1 MSLFKE
7 FKEFVGSGN
16 AIDLAVGVI
25 IGSAMTTILKSFVD
39 EMVVPLTG
47 LLGKVDF
54 ANSYLVL
61 KGTVTEGLPLA
72 EARKV
77 AGAVV
82 LGYGQFFTVLLNT
95 LILAFVVFLCVR
107 TINQLKRAHEEEK
120 AAEAAAPTP
129 EPPRQEV
136 LLAEIRDL
144 LAKRESA

>member
-7 FKEFVGSGN
+7 FKEFIGQGN
-16 AIDLAVGVI
+16 AVDLAVGVI

-39 EMVVPLTG
+39 ELIVPLTG
-47 LLGKVDF
+47 LLGKADF

-61 KGTVTEGLPLA
+61 KGSVPDGAPLA

-82 LGYGQFFTVLLNT
+82 LGYGQFITVALNT

-107 TINQLKRAHEEEK
+107 TINHLKKAQAQEQ
-120 AAEAAAPTP
+120 AAEAAAAPA

-136 LLAEIRDL
+136 LLSEIRDL
-144 LAKRESA
+144 LAAQK

>member
-7 FKEFVGSGN
+7 FKEFVGQGN
-16 AIDLAVGVI
+16 AVDLAVGVI

-39 EMVVPLTG
+39 ELVVPLTG
-47 LLGKVDF
+47 LLGKADF

-61 KGTVTEGLPLA
+61 KGTVPDGAPLA

-82 LGYGQFFTVLLNT
+82 LGYGQFFTVALNT

-107 TINQLKRAHEEEK
+107 TINHLKKAQAKEQ
-120 AAEAAAPTP
+120 AAEAAAAPP

-144 LAKRESA
+144 LAQK

>member
-7 FKEFVGSGN
+7 FKEFIGQGS
-16 AIDLAVGVI
+16 AVDLAVGVI

-39 EMVVPLTG
+39 ELVVPLTG
-47 LLGKVDF
+47 LLGKADF

-61 KGTVTEGLPLA
+61 KGSVPEGVPLA

-82 LGYGQFFTVLLNT
+82 LGYGQFVTVALNT

-107 TINQLKRAHEEEK
+107 TINHLKKAQAKEQ
-120 AAEAAAPTP
+120 AAEAAAAPP

-144 LAKRESA
+144 LAAQK

>member
-7 FKEFVGSGN
+7 FKEFVGQGN
-16 AIDLAVGVI
+16 AVDLAVGVI

-39 EMVVPLTG
+39 ELVVPLTG
-47 LLGKVDF
+47 LLGKADF

-61 KGTVTEGLPLA
+61 KGSVPDGAPLT

-82 LGYGQFFTVLLNT
+82 LGYGQFFTVALNT

-107 TINQLKRAHEEEK
+107 TINHLKKAQAKEQ
-120 AAEAAAPTP
+120 AAEAAAAPP

-144 LAKRESA
+144 LAQK